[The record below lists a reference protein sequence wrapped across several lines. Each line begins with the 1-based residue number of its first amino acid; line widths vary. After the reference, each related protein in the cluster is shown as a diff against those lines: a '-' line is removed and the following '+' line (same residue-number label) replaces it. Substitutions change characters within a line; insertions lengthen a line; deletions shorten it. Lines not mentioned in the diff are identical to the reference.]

1 MMHAAREI
9 MKHIGDREVEYVKI
23 IYCKYYSAVPL
34 RLEGGL
40 KDVLPMLEFEYGGH
54 GSQELNGYIWYTDG
68 TWSNRGEYDGTEWRQ
83 YQSRPDHNVDVEV
96 RGGQYD
102 NA

>member
-1 MMHAAREI
+1 

-23 IYCKYYSAVPL
+23 EYCKYYSDAPL

-40 KDVLPMLEFEYGGH
+40 KDVLPMLEFEYDCGF

-68 TWSNRGEYDGTEWRQ
+68 TWSNRGEYDGSEWWQ
-83 YQSRPDHNVDVEV
+83 HQSRPDYNVKVEA
-96 RGGQYD
+96 RG
-102 NA
+102 